1 MTTTVLTQEAQ
12 ALREHVRAALSV
24 LPIPE
29 STPNSEPP
37 VRREDGVLEFYKNWR
52 VRGESAVSGLFAT
65 YSDRDDL
72 IEFGLTERDGDIV
85 TNVLQV
91 SIVLDGG
98 EVNAVSEVRSDFN
111 FDAIVTPEKAQALD
125 DALRFF
131 VAIFRGE

>member
-1 MTTTVLTQEAQ
+1 MTTTVLTQDAQ
-12 ALREHVRAALSV
+12 ALRERVQAALSA

-37 VRREDGVLEFYKNWR
+37 VRREDGVLEFYKHWR
-52 VRGESAVSGLFAT
+52 VRGESPVSGLFAT

-72 IEFGLTERDGDIV
+72 IEFGLSERDGEIV

-98 EVNAVSEVRSDFN
+98 ELNVVSEVRDDFN
-111 FDAIVTPEKAQALD
+111 FDAIITPEKAQALD
-125 DALRFF
+125 NALRFF
-131 VAIFRGE
+131 VTIFRGE

>member
-12 ALREHVRAALSV
+12 ALRTRVQAALSA
-24 LPIPE
+24 LPIPD

-52 VRGESAVSGLFAT
+52 VRGEGQTSGLFAT
-65 YSDRDDL
+65 YSDRDDVV
-72 IEFGLTERDGDIV
+72 EFGLTERDGEIA
-85 TNVLQV
+85 TNVLQA
-91 SIVLDGG
+91 SLVLDGG
-98 EVNAVSEVRSDFN
+98 ELNVVSEVRNDFN

-131 VAIFRGE
+131 VTIFRGE

>member
-12 ALREHVRAALSV
+12 ALRALVHAAMADLA
-24 LPIPE
+24 IPE

-37 VRREDGVLEFYKNWR
+37 TKREDGVLEFYKHWR

-65 YSDRDDL
+65 YSDHDDL
-72 IEFGLTERDGDIV
+72 IEFGLTERDGEIV
-85 TNVLQV
+85 TNVLQA

-98 EVNAVSEVRSDFN
+98 EFNVVSEVRDDFN
-111 FDAIVTPEKAQALD
+111 FDAIVTPEQAQPLD

-131 VAIFRGE
+131 VTIFRGA